1 MRAIHSIRSVMLA
14 AMALVLVTV
23 PSLVSAQEEA
33 DVQSLERRLQRLENI
48 VNSGQLAEIVQQLDT
63 LSGEIRELRGEIET
77 QGHRLDELRDRQRN
91 LYADLDRRLRELEVA
106 GRVME
111 PEEAT
116 DGETTD
122 AGNDEAADVA
132 VEAALEA
139 GTGTG
144 GGDGGGDGGSDE
156 QERER
161 DPEAERKAYD
171 AAFQLLR
178 EGRYEE
184 SAEAFRTFLE
194 DFPDGPY
201 ADNARYWLGES
212 RYVTRKFTPALEA
225 FREVVENHP
234 GSAKVPDARL
244 KMGYTLYEMAR
255 YEEAREVLQTVVD
268 QHPDSAVARLA
279 EERLVKMKNEG
290 H

>member
-1 MRAIHSIRSVMLA
+1 MRAIHSIRGAALA
-14 AMALVLVTV
+14 AVAFAVVAASPLVL
-23 PSLVSAQEEA
+23 AQEEP

-48 VNSGQLAEIVQQLDT
+48 VNSGQLAEIVQQLDA
-63 LSGEIRELRGEIET
+63 LSREIRELRGEIET
-77 QGHRLDELRDRQRN
+77 QGHRLDELRKRQRN
-91 LYADLDRRLRELEVA
+91 LYADLDRRLREMEVA

-111 PEEAT
+111 PEDE
-116 DGETTD
+116 ETTR
-122 AGNDEAADVA
+122 ANGGGDEAADVA
-132 VEAALEA
+132 VQAALEA
-139 GTGTG
+139 NA
-144 GGDGGGDGGSDE
+144 GDGGEQGG
-156 QERER
+156 ER
-161 DPEAERKAYD
+161 DPEAEREAYD

-184 SAEAFRTFLE
+184 SAEAFRSFLE

-225 FREVVENHP
+225 FRQVVENHP
-234 GSAKVPDARL
+234 GSAKIPDARL

-255 YEEAREVLQTVVD
+255 YDEAREVLQTVVD

>member
-1 MRAIHSIRSVMLA
+1 MRTIHSIRGAALA
-14 AMALVLVTV
+14 VVAFAFMAAPPLAL
-23 PSLVSAQEEA
+23 AQEEP

-48 VNSGQLAEIVQQLDT
+48 VNSGQLAEIVQQLDA
-63 LSGEIRELRGEIET
+63 LSNEIRELRGEIET
-77 QGHRLDELRDRQRN
+77 QGHRLDELRKRQRN
-91 LYADLDRRLRELEVA
+91 LYADLDRRLREMEVA

-111 PEEAT
+111 PEEEAG
-116 DGETTD
+116 GESSQAD
-122 AGNDEAADVA
+122 AADDEAADTA

-139 GTGTG
+139 NA
-144 GGDGGGDGGSDE
+144 GDGGGQAGG
-156 QERER
+156 

-178 EGRYEE
+178 EGRYQE
-184 SAEAFRTFLE
+184 SAEAFQSFLE

-212 RYVTRKFTPALEA
+212 RYVTRDFTPALEA
-225 FREVVENHP
+225 FRAVVENHP
-234 GSAKVPDARL
+234 GSAKIPDARL

-255 YEEAREVLQTVVD
+255 YDEAREVLQTVTR

>member
-1 MRAIHSIRSVMLA
+1 MRTIHSIRGTALA
-14 AMALVLVTV
+14 VVAFVFMGASPLAL
-23 PSLVSAQEEA
+23 AQEEP

-48 VNSGQLAEIVQQLDT
+48 VNSGQLAEIVQQLDA
-63 LSGEIRELRGEIET
+63 LSNEIRELRGEIET
-77 QGHRLDELRDRQRN
+77 QGHRLDELRKRQRN
-91 LYADLDRRLRELEVA
+91 LYADLDRRLREMEVA

-111 PEEAT
+111 PEEEA
-116 DGETTD
+116 DGEASQAD
-122 AGNDEAADVA
+122 AGADEAADTA

-139 GTGTG
+139 NA
-144 GGDGGGDGGSDE
+144 GDGGGQAGG
-156 QERER
+156 

-178 EGRYEE
+178 EGRYQE
-184 SAEAFRTFLE
+184 SAEAFQSFLE

-212 RYVTRKFTPALEA
+212 RYVTRDFTPALEA
-225 FREVVENHP
+225 FRAVVENHP
-234 GSAKVPDARL
+234 GSAKIPDARL

-255 YEEAREVLQTVVD
+255 YDEAREVLQTVTR

-290 H
+290 R

>member
-1 MRAIHSIRSVMLA
+1 MRVIRPIRYAALA
-14 AMALVLVTV
+14 AVVLAFVAAPPPAV
-23 PSLVSAQEEA
+23 AQEEESV

-48 VNSGQLAEIVQQLDT
+48 VNSGQLADILQQLNT
-63 LSGEIRELRGEIET
+63 LSNEIRELRGEIEV
-77 QGHRLDELRDRQRN
+77 QGHRIDELRKRQRN
-91 LYADLDRRLRELEVA
+91 LYADLDRRLREIEVA
-106 GRVME
+106 GQVRE
-111 PEEAT
+111 PAEEA
-116 DGETTD
+116 GAD
-122 AGNDEAADVA
+122 AEQAADAADTEAADVA
-132 VEAALEA
+132 VQAALEA
-139 GTGTG
+139 ST
-144 GGDGGGDGGSDE
+144 GGSDAE
-156 QERER
+156 QQGER

-184 SAEAFRTFLE
+184 AAEAFRQFLE

-212 RYVTRKFTPALEA
+212 RYVTRNFTPALEA
-225 FREVVENHP
+225 FRQVVENHP

-255 YEEAREVLQTVVD
+255 YDEAREVLQSVIE

>member
-1 MRAIHSIRSVMLA
+1 MRTIHSIRSVMLA
-14 AMALVLVTV
+14 AMALVLVAAPSPV
-23 PSLVSAQEEA
+23 PAQEEA

-48 VNSGQLAEIVQQLDT
+48 VNSGQLAQIVQQLDA

-77 QGHRLDELRDRQRN
+77 QGHRLDELRERQRN

-111 PEEAT
+111 PEEPA
-116 DGETTD
+116 DGEAAD

-139 GTGTG
+139 STGES
-144 GGDGGGDGGSDE
+144 GDGSDE
-156 QERER
+156 QGSER

-184 SAEAFRTFLE
+184 SAEAFRSFLE

-225 FREVVENHP
+225 FRQVVENHP

-255 YEEAREVLQTVVD
+255 YDEAREVLQTVVK